1 MPTET
6 LRPNAAGDETS
17 INFQYPST
25 GAHWEKVDEV
35 VADDYT
41 TFISATG
48 SAFVR
53 DLYNL
58 PASSGAGAIS
68 KITVFF
74 RCFRADST
82 GGAATASIKAGST
95 VADGSE
101 ESVTLY
107 AWTTYSHEW
116 AKNPDDSK
124 AWEWADIDALQIG
137 VKLKRNTAAS
147 MACTHIYVEVEYTE
161 STSSVKAVGV
171 VALAGS
177 KAIGGVPIAS
187 VKAVGV
193 VEN

>member
-107 AWTTYSHEW
+107 AWTTYSH
-116 AKNPDDSK
+116 